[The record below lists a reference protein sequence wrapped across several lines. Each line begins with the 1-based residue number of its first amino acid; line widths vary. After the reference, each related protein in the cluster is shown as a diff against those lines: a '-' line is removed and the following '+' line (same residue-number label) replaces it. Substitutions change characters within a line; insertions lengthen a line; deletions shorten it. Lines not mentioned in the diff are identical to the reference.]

1 MENNIMNILCAYH
14 AQNADTCRW
23 VIANCDENID
33 NITVQLWIKACKE
46 FLANLD
52 VDNNQ
57 I

>member
-1 MENNIMNILCAYH
+1 MNILYAYH

-46 FLANLD
+46 FLAKLD
-52 VDNNQ
+52 VDNKTE
-57 I
+57 